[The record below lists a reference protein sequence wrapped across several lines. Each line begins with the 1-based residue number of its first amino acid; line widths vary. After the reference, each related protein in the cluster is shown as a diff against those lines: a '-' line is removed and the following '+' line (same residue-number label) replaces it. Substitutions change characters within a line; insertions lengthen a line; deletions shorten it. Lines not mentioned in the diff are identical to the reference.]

1 MSGKIAALSLCLA
14 LSAACNSRETEPAPN
29 PALETAARHQGLV
42 ADARG
47 HLAKGNPDAA
57 IESFEAA
64 HKITLLAG
72 EDALAVAELLRDR
85 GTQERTA
92 GRVDLAI
99 ETLRRAEQF
108 VSDLPGLAK
117 ELQAVLA
124 EQAKLDQKVVAAFV
138 LARSRGDYGTCPTLQ
153 ACVSE
158 WLRQEKEANVSP
170 PDEETITKFRAIV
183 ASNFLAWHQEVSGA
197 LKVPIEQVVSTCNRK
212 AADIETALVVAEVA
226 AACKKAQTL
235 DKSGKSEEAIAQYVV
250 CLSDP
255 KQAPQAQARL
265 GVLRRNQFGSIVR
278 NKFLDDGLD
287 IKVRVHGPDNTTM
300 TLSYPLFDAVWAHKM
315 KQGDLVQQ
323 VGQEGFKKVLL
334 TDGNEWAYEMTFR

>member
-1 MSGKIAALSLCLA
+1 MSGRIAAVSLCLA
-14 LSAACNSRETEPAPN
+14 LGAACNSRTTEHAPN
-29 PALETAARHQGLV
+29 PALEAAARHQGLI
-42 ADARG
+42 ADARAQ
-47 HLAKGNPDAA
+47 LAKGNPDAA

-72 EDALAVAELLRDR
+72 EDALAVAQLLKDR

-92 GRVDLAI
+92 ERVDLAI

-117 ELQAVLA
+117 ELQAALA
-124 EQAKLDQKVVAAFV
+124 EQAKLDQRIVPAFV
-138 LARSRGDYGTCPTLQ
+138 SARSRGDDGTCPTLQ

-158 WLRQEKEANVSP
+158 WLRQEKEANASP
-170 PDEETITKFRAIV
+170 PDEETIKKFRGIV

-197 LKVPIEQVVSTCNRK
+197 LKVPIEQVESTCNRK
-212 AADIETALVVAEVA
+212 AADIEAALVEAEVA
-226 AACKKAQTL
+226 AACKKARTF
-235 DKSGKSEEAIAQYVV
+235 DKSGKADEAIPLYML
-250 CLSDP
+250 CLADP
-255 KQAPQAQARL
+255 KQEPQVQTRL
-265 GVLRRNQFGSIVR
+265 GVLRRSQFGSIAR

-300 TLSYPLFDAVWAHKM
+300 TLTYPLFDAVWAHKM

-334 TDGNEWAYEMTFR
+334 TDGHDWAYEMTFR